1 MQYRNKNPVAK
12 GGEGRGGEGKG
23 RPCDSCE
30 ARSRDRFR
38 RIPLECFSSF
48 CNAPDT
54 RSHVRFD
61 AHACTHNSRC
71 VTSNP
76 KQNLDRCVRVERRT
90 RSVGRV
96 YRFVRSLVF
105 TLFRGRIY
113 TYCIYVSVSIS
124 NQFLY
129 KFEFSNEYI
138 NERGIF
144 LKIFLAK
151 KITRLKNCVI
161 FLLNIRGFDLIC

>member
-38 RIPLECFSSF
+38 RVPLECFSSF

-105 TLFRGRIY
+105 TLFRGRI
-113 TYCIYVSVSIS
+113 IYVLYIRISVSIS
-124 NQFLY
+124 TCRINFYTNLSFLTNISTNEEFFK
-129 KFEFSNEYI
+129 KFFS
-138 NERGIF
+138 R
-144 LKIFLAK
+144 K
-151 KITRLKNCVI
+151 KLRV
-161 FLLNIRGFDLIC
+161 

>member
-38 RIPLECFSSF
+38 RVPLECFSSF
-48 CNAPDT
+48 CNALDT

-124 NQFLY
+124 TCRINFYTNLSFLRNISTNE
-129 KFEFSNEYI
+129 EF
-138 NERGIF
+138 F
-144 LKIFLAK
+144 
-151 KITRLKNCVI
+151 
-161 FLLNIRGFDLIC
+161 